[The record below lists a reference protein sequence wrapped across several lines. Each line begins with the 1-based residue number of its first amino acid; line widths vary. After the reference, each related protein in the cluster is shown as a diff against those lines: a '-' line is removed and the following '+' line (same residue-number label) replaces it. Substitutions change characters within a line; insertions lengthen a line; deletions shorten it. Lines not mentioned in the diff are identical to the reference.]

1 MTITKF
7 EDNKNAK
14 KTNTMKK
21 NINFAKYIVS
31 EADRLEAKA
40 RIRELK
46 AYVKDAIDSGKRNVI
61 VKLPR
66 YFFRIDPAYQTPVRT
81 ERDLGYLFGNFD
93 DDKLLPLQGVIHWE
107 LGLVFLFDGYGRLV
121 VTDMLNEERG
131 DGKYDYLEVMIPL
144 TAPDE
149 PNARQRYEAE
159 MYATQNTAVAKMTPL
174 QKHGALRI
182 MKDPTILKMDI
193 LEKKYEFTYASTRG
207 QRDANIIGSYMEFYR
222 SISRLGIEFGDYF
235 FSLCKDARMNDKVN
249 GYSVYIMRAVRDMY
263 KMYPDYRKE
272 IYNFLGNY
280 MRERTV
286 AVIKADGVSSYP
298 MLDQIMAVSMHMED
312 LVTEYLGIN
321 KLRDIKDGKV
331 INL

>member
-1 MTITKF
+1 MTIANF
-7 EDNKNAK
+7 ENNKK
-14 KTNTMKK
+14 NTMKK

-31 EADRLEAKA
+31 ENDKREAQA

-46 AYVKDAIDSGKRNVI
+46 AYVKEAIDSGKRNII

-66 YFFRIDPAYQTPVRT
+66 YFFRIDPEYQIPVRT
-81 ERDLGYLFGNFD
+81 NRDLGYLLGNFD

-121 VTDMLNEERG
+121 VTDILNEERG

-144 TAPDE
+144 TAPNE
-149 PNARQRYEAE
+149 PEARQKYEAE

-182 MKDPTILKMDI
+182 MKDPTVLAMDV
-193 LEKKYEFTYASTRG
+193 LEAKYGFGYANTRG

-222 SISRLGIEFGDYF
+222 DIKGLGIEFGDYF

-249 GYSVYIMRAVRDMY
+249 GYSVYIMRAVRDAY
-263 KMYPDYRKE
+263 KMYPEYRKE
-272 IYNFLGNY
+272 IYNILGSY

-286 AVIKADGVSSYP
+286 AIIKSDGVSTYP
-298 MLDQIMAVSMHMED
+298 MIDQIMAVSMHMED
-312 LVTEYLGIN
+312 VITEYLGIN
-321 KLRDIKDGKV
+321 KIRTVKDGKV

>member
-1 MTITKF
+1 MTIANF
-7 EDNKNAK
+7 ENNKK
-14 KTNTMKK
+14 NTMKK

-31 EADRLEAKA
+31 ENDKREAQA

-46 AYVKDAIDSGKRNVI
+46 AYVKEAIDSGKRNII

-66 YFFRIDPAYQTPVRT
+66 YFFRIDPEYQIPVRT
-81 ERDLGYLFGNFD
+81 NRDLGYLLGNFD

-121 VTDMLNEERG
+121 VTDILNEERG

-144 TAPDE
+144 TAPNE
-149 PNARQRYEAE
+149 PEARQKYEAE

-182 MKDPTILKMDI
+182 MKDPTVLAMDV
-193 LEKKYEFTYASTRG
+193 LEAKYGFGYANTRG

-222 SISRLGIEFGDYF
+222 DIKGLGIEFGDYF

-249 GYSVYIMRAVRDMY
+249 GYSVYIMRAVRDAY
-263 KMYPDYRKE
+263 KMYPEYRKE
-272 IYNFLGNY
+272 IYNILGSY

-286 AVIKADGVSSYP
+286 AIIKSDGVSTYP
-298 MLDQIMAVSMHMED
+298 MIDQIMAVSMHMED
-312 LVTEYLGIN
+312 IVTEYLGIN
-321 KLRDIKDGKV
+321 KIRTVKDGKV

>member
-1 MTITKF
+1 MTIANF
-7 EDNKNAK
+7 ENNKK
-14 KTNTMKK
+14 NTMKK

-31 EADRLEAKA
+31 ENDKREAQA

-46 AYVKDAIDSGKRNVI
+46 AYVKEAIDSGKRNII

-66 YFFRIDPAYQTPVRT
+66 YFFRIDPEYQIPVRT
-81 ERDLGYLFGNFD
+81 NRDLGYLLGNFD

-121 VTDMLNEERG
+121 VTDILNEERG

-144 TAPDE
+144 TAPNE
-149 PNARQRYEAE
+149 PEARQKYEAE

-182 MKDPTILKMDI
+182 MKDPTVLAMDV
-193 LEKKYEFTYASTRG
+193 LEAKYGFGYANTRG

-222 SISRLGIEFGDYF
+222 DIKGLGIEFGDYF

-249 GYSVYIMRAVRDMY
+249 GYSVYIMRAVRDAY
-263 KMYPDYRKE
+263 KMYPEYRKE
-272 IYNFLGNY
+272 IYNILGSY

-286 AVIKADGVSSYP
+286 AIIKSDGVSTYP
-298 MLDQIMAVSMHMED
+298 MIDQIMAVSMHMED
-312 LVTEYLGIN
+312 VVTEYLGIN
-321 KLRDIKDGKV
+321 KIRTVKDGKV

>member
-1 MTITKF
+1 MTITNF
-7 EDNKNAK
+7 ENNNNKK
-14 KTNTMKK
+14 SSTMKR

-31 EADRLEAKA
+31 ENDRREAQA

-46 AYVKDAIDSGKRNVI
+46 AYVKEAIDSGKRNII

-66 YFFRIDPAYQTPVRT
+66 YFFRIDPEYQIPVRT
-81 ERDLGYLFGNFD
+81 NRDLGYLLGNFD

-121 VTDMLNEERG
+121 VTDILNEERG

-144 TAPDE
+144 TAPNE
-149 PNARQRYEAE
+149 PEARQKYEAE

-182 MKDPTILKMDI
+182 MKDPTVLAMDV
-193 LEKKYEFTYASTRG
+193 LEAKYGFGYANTRG

-222 SISRLGIEFGDYF
+222 DIKGLGIEFGDYF

-249 GYSVYIMRAVRDMY
+249 GYSVYIMRAVRDAY
-263 KMYPDYRKE
+263 KMYPEYRKE
-272 IYNFLGNY
+272 IYNILGSY

-286 AVIKADGVSSYP
+286 AIIKSDGVSTYP
-298 MLDQIMAVSMHMED
+298 MIDQIMAVSMHMED
-312 LVTEYLGIN
+312 VITEYLGIN
-321 KLRDIKDGKV
+321 KIRTVKDGKV

>member
-1 MTITKF
+1 MTIANF
-7 EDNKNAK
+7 ENNKKN
-14 KTNTMKK
+14 NTMKR

-31 EADRLEAKA
+31 ENDRREAQA

-46 AYVKDAIDSGKRNVI
+46 AYVKDAIDSGKRNII

-66 YFFRIDPAYQTPVRT
+66 YFFRIDPEYQIPVRT
-81 ERDLGYLFGNFD
+81 NRDLGYLLGNFD

-121 VTDMLNEERG
+121 VTDILNEERG

-144 TAPDE
+144 TAPNE
-149 PNARQRYEAE
+149 PEARQRYEAE

-182 MKDPTILKMDI
+182 MKDPTVLAMDV
-193 LEKKYEFTYASTRG
+193 LEAKYGFGYANTRG
-207 QRDANIIGSYMEFYR
+207 QRDANVIGSYMEFYR
-222 SISRLGIEFGDYF
+222 DIKGLGIEFGDYF

-249 GYSVYIMRAVRDMY
+249 GYSVYIMRAVRDAY
-263 KMYPDYRKE
+263 KMYPEYRKE
-272 IYNFLGNY
+272 IYNILGSY

-286 AVIKADGVSSYP
+286 AIIKSDGVSTYP
-298 MLDQIMAVSMHMED
+298 MIDQIMAVSMHMED
-312 LVTEYLGIN
+312 VITEYLGIN
-321 KLRDIKDGKV
+321 KIRTVKDGKV

>member
-1 MTITKF
+1 MTITNF
-7 EDNKNAK
+7 ENNRKN
-14 KTNTMKK
+14 NTMKR

-31 EADRLEAKA
+31 ENDRREAQA

-46 AYVKDAIDSGKRNVI
+46 AYVKEAIDSGKRNII

-66 YFFRIDPAYQTPVRT
+66 YFFRIDPEYQIPVRT
-81 ERDLGYLFGNFD
+81 NRDLGYLLGNFD

-121 VTDMLNEERG
+121 VTDILNEERG

-144 TAPDE
+144 TAPNE
-149 PNARQRYEAE
+149 PEARQKYEAE

-182 MKDPTILKMDI
+182 MKDPTVLAMDV
-193 LEKKYEFTYASTRG
+193 LEAKYGFGYANTRG

-222 SISRLGIEFGDYF
+222 DIKGLGIEFGDYF

-249 GYSVYIMRAVRDMY
+249 GYSVYIMRAVRDAY
-263 KMYPDYRKE
+263 KMYPEYRKE
-272 IYNFLGNY
+272 IYNILGSY

-286 AVIKADGVSSYP
+286 AIIKSDGVSTYP
-298 MLDQIMAVSMHMED
+298 MIDQIMAVSMHMED
-312 LVTEYLGIN
+312 VITEYLGIN
-321 KLRDIKDGKV
+321 KIRTVKDGKV

>member
-1 MTITKF
+1 MTIANF
-7 EDNKNAK
+7 ENNKKN
-14 KTNTMKK
+14 NTMKR

-31 EADRLEAKA
+31 ENDRREAQA

-46 AYVKDAIDSGKRNVI
+46 AYVKDAIDSGKRNII

-66 YFFRIDPAYQTPVRT
+66 YFFRIDPEYQIPVRT
-81 ERDLGYLFGNFD
+81 NRDLGYLLGNFD

-121 VTDMLNEERG
+121 VTDILNEERG

-144 TAPDE
+144 TAPNE
-149 PNARQRYEAE
+149 PEARQRYEAE

-182 MKDPTILKMDI
+182 MKDPTVLAMDV
-193 LEKKYEFTYASTRG
+193 LEAKYGFGYANTRG
-207 QRDANIIGSYMEFYR
+207 QRDANVIGSYMEFYR
-222 SISRLGIEFGDYF
+222 DIKGLGIEFGDYF

-249 GYSVYIMRAVRDMY
+249 GYSVYIMRAVRDAY
-263 KMYPDYRKE
+263 KMYPEYRKE
-272 IYNFLGNY
+272 IYNILGSY

-286 AVIKADGVSSYP
+286 AIIKSDGVSTYP
-298 MLDQIMAVSMHMED
+298 MIDQIMAVSMHMED
-312 LVTEYLGIN
+312 VVTEYLGIN
-321 KLRDIKDGKV
+321 KIRTVKDGKV